1 MTRTGDL
8 RFKKPSLDPAELRR
22 ETRRRQMAA
31 AITNAMQIGIVRKMA
46 VQVKLFVSVT
56 AAAQAMGIASLIH
69 VTNVAF

>member
-1 MTRTGDL
+1 
-8 RFKKPSLDPAELRR
+8 
-22 ETRRRQMAA
+22 MAA
-31 AITNAMQIGIVRKMA
+31 TLTNAMQIGIVRKMA